1 MNINRRSWMGLFAA
15 LGLPTLATRAIAAS
29 APAKAGTQMI
39 HHVFFWLKNPS
50 SEADRDKLIAGLKT
64 LRGIPVIRELRV
76 GVPAATEARGV
87 VDSSYQVSELM
98 VFDSIEDQKAYQDH
112 PIHQRFVATC
122 GDLWE
127 RVVVYD
133 SIDV

>member
-1 MNINRRSWMGLFAA
+1 MVVDRRRWMRLLAA
-15 LGLPTLATRAIAAS
+15 LGLTAAAAGAAQAAT
-29 APAKAGTQMI
+29 PAGTRKAVI
-39 HHVFFWLKNPS
+39 HHVFFWLKNPDS
-50 SEADRDKLIAGLKT
+50 AADRDRLIAGLQT
-64 LRGIPVIRELRV
+64 LRAIPQIRALHVGI
-76 GVPAATEARGV
+76 PAATEARSV

-98 VFDSIEDQKAYQDH
+98 FFDTVEDQKSYQDH

-127 RVVVYD
+127 RVTVYD